1 MTRTRTSLLAA
12 GMAGALALA
21 AAPAA
26 LAEETSGPAPSPAAA
41 TSQEMPATE
50 VTSPAG
56 EGTPAEKP
64 FSKGDATDNGQ
75 PVAAGLVALPDVLT
89 ISGTT
94 YYLNKDGQTYVTD
107 MGRINAEPTA
117 AEVDASKALL
127 AQNSAEAARQAI
139 AEAKAGERKAAPA
152 AGAAPAAAVTAQAT
166 TPVQATTQA
175 PAVETASAA
184 PTAQAPVVE
193 RGMGAQ
199 TGSNTAARGLFALV
213 LASVAGSALFAFARR
228 TLI

>member
-12 GMAGALALA
+12 GMAGALTLA

-41 TSQEMPATE
+41 TGQEMPATE

-152 AGAAPAAAVTAQAT
+152 AGAAPAAAATAQAT
-166 TPVQATTQA
+166 TPAQA
-175 PAVETASAA
+175 PAAETAPAA
-184 PTAQAPVVE
+184 PTTQVPAVE

-213 LASVAGSALFAFARR
+213 FASVAGAALFAFARR